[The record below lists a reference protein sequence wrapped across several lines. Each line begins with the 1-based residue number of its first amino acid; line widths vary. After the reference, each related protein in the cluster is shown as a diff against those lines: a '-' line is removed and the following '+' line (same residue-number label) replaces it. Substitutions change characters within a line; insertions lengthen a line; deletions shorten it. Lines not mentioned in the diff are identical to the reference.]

1 MTSDRLI
8 HHFKH
13 PVGIG
18 IPEGVTHEV
27 HHRNH
32 SCGDD
37 ITLGWVVENGII
49 TQIGVEINGCMMHK
63 ASASILCSK
72 VLGMRLE
79 DVPALVAFVAAL
91 SDGTALIPQ
100 TEDADFLAL
109 ADIRNYPTR
118 RNCVMLSWEA
128 LAALLTPCKQPSLRR

>member
-1 MTSDRLI
+1 LTSDRLI
-8 HHFKH
+8 HHHKN

-18 IPEGVTHEV
+18 IPEGATHEV

-37 ITLGWVVENGII
+37 ITLGWIVENGII
-49 TQIGVEINGCMMHK
+49 THIGVEIHGCMMHK

-72 VLGMRLE
+72 VLGMRME
-79 DVPALVAFVAAL
+79 DVPALVAFVTAL
-91 SDGTALIPQ
+91 SDGTAPMPDTQDI
-100 TEDADFLAL
+100 DFLAL

-128 LAALLTPCKQPSLRR
+128 LGTGA

>member
-1 MTSDRLI
+1 VTSDRLI

-18 IPEGVTHEV
+18 LPEAATHEV

-37 ITLGWVVENGII
+37 VRIGLVMEDGMITE
-49 TQIGVEINGCMMHK
+49 IGAELNGCMMHK
-63 ASASILCSK
+63 ASTSILCSK
-72 VLGMRLE
+72 VAGMPIR
-79 DVPALVAFVAAL
+79 DVPALVAFV
-91 SDGTALIPQ
+91 TAPMPE
-100 TEDADFLAL
+100 TTDPDFLAL

-118 RNCVMLSWEA
+118 RHCVMLSWEA
-128 LAALLTPCKQPSLRR
+128 LAAFHTE

>member
-1 MTSDRLI
+1 VTSDRLI
-8 HHFKH
+8 HHHKN
-13 PVGIG
+13 PIGIG
-18 IPEGVTHEV
+18 LPEAATHEV

-37 ITLGWVVENGII
+37 LRLGVTLEDGFITE
-49 TQIGVEINGCMMHK
+49 IGVELNGCMMHK
-63 ASASILCSK
+63 ASTSILCSK

-79 DVPALVAFVAAL
+79 DVPALVAFVTAL
-91 SDGTALIPQ
+91 SDGTAPMPD
-100 TEDADFLAL
+100 TEDIDFLAL

-128 LAALLTPCKQPSLRR
+128 ISALR